1 MKILNSMKEFDIN
14 KIFTGDEIY
23 IKDLEIKINF
33 YQNFTKITDL
43 KNAETKGKDVQI
55 YAINYEKY
63 ALRGI
68 LNAVFVKNCNELMDL
83 LEKMEEVKIE
93 ITSKKGIKVFTP

>member
-1 MKILNSMKEFDIN
+1 MKKIIGSDFIMKILNSMKEFDIN

-43 KNAETKGKDVQI
+43 KNAAG
-55 YAINYEKY
+55 
-63 ALRGI
+63 
-68 LNAVFVKNCNELMDL
+68 
-83 LEKMEEVKIE
+83 
-93 ITSKKGIKVFTP
+93 